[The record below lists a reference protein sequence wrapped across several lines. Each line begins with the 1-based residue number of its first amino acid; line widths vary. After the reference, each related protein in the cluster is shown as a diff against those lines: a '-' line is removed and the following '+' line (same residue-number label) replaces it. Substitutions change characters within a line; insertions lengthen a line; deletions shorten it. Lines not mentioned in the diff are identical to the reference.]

1 MASRCG
7 ARPIGSDGSDFQHRE
22 RVVEPYSQSSLF
34 KKRLRTTF
42 FLHIALW
49 FLVAMK
55 LLPDILFKFGLVS
68 RLFMRKYPLPPND
81 LWEYAWAFGSV
92 LPVLFGYL
100 SFGKN
105 KVYLIR
111 LSLLG
116 TIVFGFV
123 PIVMGCFL
131 RAYELMDYYYTKQS
145 RHNLFNFP
153 FVVLI
158 YIFFSICIQIHSFSL
173 YFSWKLM
180 TIWSRLSKKHV

>member
-22 RVVEPYSQSSLF
+22 RVVEPYKTLAFTPFYEEGMDHLF
-34 KKRLRTTF
+34 SYPF
-42 FLHIALW
+42 
-49 FLVAMK
+49 
-55 LLPDILFKFGLVS
+55 
-68 RLFMRKYPLPPND
+68 KYPLPPND